1 MKNTIVKIIG
11 GLCLCFAAYMLFVHR
26 RLIAAAIKG
35 EELPKAPE
43 GCPAYQG

>member
-1 MKNTIVKIIG
+1 MRKTIVKIIG

-43 GCPAYQG
+43 GCPAHQG